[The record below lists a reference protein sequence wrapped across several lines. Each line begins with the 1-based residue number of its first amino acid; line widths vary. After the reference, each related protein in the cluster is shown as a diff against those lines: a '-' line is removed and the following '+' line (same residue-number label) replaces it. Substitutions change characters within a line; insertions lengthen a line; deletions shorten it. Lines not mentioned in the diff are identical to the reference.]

1 MKKPVNNLF
10 HPIDSII
17 SSCIRI
23 NFCNLHSPTYSDRT
37 PQNLAIPLDS
47 SGKHPLPRTTSRIAP
62 LPPHEQWLVTVVV
75 GAVAMGSGGL
85 QSPPHEQWLMRLGVG
100 GALAAY
106 IVVHSH
112 PRSTPRAVAREA
124 GVGGVLSVISIG
136 GGGVMQPVAPEPPCE
151 QALAAVGAGA
161 GVCCARLRSS
171 AWYTPA
177 NHPMSS
183 CSGAGGGWCVA
194 WVVLGPPGC
203 GVIVG
208 SSWWVLG
215 LPLVVVGP
223 WCPFLVVISAH
234 RHSLTLPNLQ
244 AGACSGGHGW

>member
-37 PQNLAIPLDS
+37 PQNPAIPLDS

-62 LPPHEQWLVTVVV
+62 LPPHEQWLVAVVV

-85 QSPPHEQWLMRLGVG
+85 QSPPHEQWLVRLGVG
-100 GALAAY
+100 GALFDAGGC
-106 IVVHSH
+106 VHRRSTRNPPHEQWLVRLGRVARCTVRGAPSSH

-124 GVGGVLSVISIG
+124 GGGWCVGCIHRRSHPCSTPRAVAREAGAGGVLSVISIG
-136 GGGVMQPVAPEPPCE
+136 GGGVTRPVAPEPPCE

-161 GVCCARLRSS
+161 GVCRAHLRSS

-177 NHPMSS
+177 NHPTSS
-183 CSGAGGGWCVA
+183 CS
-194 WVVLGPPGC
+194 
-203 GVIVG
+203 
-208 SSWWVLG
+208 
-215 LPLVVVGP
+215 
-223 WCPFLVVISAH
+223 
-234 RHSLTLPNLQ
+234 
-244 AGACSGGHGW
+244 